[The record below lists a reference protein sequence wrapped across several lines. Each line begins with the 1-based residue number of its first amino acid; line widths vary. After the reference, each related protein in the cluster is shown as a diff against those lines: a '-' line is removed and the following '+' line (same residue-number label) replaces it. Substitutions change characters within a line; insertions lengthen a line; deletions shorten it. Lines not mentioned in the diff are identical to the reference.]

1 MNLHGHIVATQSPGS
16 TSGASLRRRSV
27 YGFGETYG
35 DVCPPPRHHRAPL
48 TAPLPP
54 SPSSWKPLLP
64 FPQCHRVGMTQPLLG
79 LASFTQD
86 HARKTLA
93 ILKTKKAK
101 AEGPACSSQDPP
113 PPPAALG
120 PRAVRGGQVLIQP
133 SPSRK
138 RTAGRQAGLCGD
150 STQLLDQV
158 AKEKPRHSRGQNE
171 KHRISVFLPLTETSC
186 YQTVDYSSA
195 SE

>member
-1 MNLHGHIVATQSPGS
+1 
-16 TSGASLRRRSV
+16 
-27 YGFGETYG
+27 
-35 DVCPPPRHHRAPL
+35 
-48 TAPLPP
+48 
-54 SPSSWKPLLP
+54 
-64 FPQCHRVGMTQPLLG
+64 MTQPLLG

-120 PRAVRGGQVLIQP
+120 QGQCGGGGQVLIQP

-138 RTAGRQAGLCGD
+138 RTAGRQAGLCLCGD

-158 AKEKPRHSRGQNE
+158 AKEKPRHSRARNE

>member
-1 MNLHGHIVATQSPGS
+1 
-16 TSGASLRRRSV
+16 
-27 YGFGETYG
+27 
-35 DVCPPPRHHRAPL
+35 
-48 TAPLPP
+48 
-54 SPSSWKPLLP
+54 
-64 FPQCHRVGMTQPLLG
+64 MTQPLLG

-93 ILKTKKAK
+93 ILKTKKSQSRGSGLLFS
-101 AEGPACSSQDPP
+101 GPS
-113 PPPAALG
+113 PAPGGTG
-120 PRAVRGGQVLIQP
+120 PRAVWGGQVLIQP

-138 RTAGRQAGLCGD
+138 RTAGRQAGLCLCGD

-158 AKEKPRHSRGQNE
+158 AKEKPRHSRGRNE

>member
-1 MNLHGHIVATQSPGS
+1 
-16 TSGASLRRRSV
+16 
-27 YGFGETYG
+27 
-35 DVCPPPRHHRAPL
+35 
-48 TAPLPP
+48 
-54 SPSSWKPLLP
+54 
-64 FPQCHRVGMTQPLLG
+64 MTQPLLG

-93 ILKTKKAK
+93 ILKTKKPK
-101 AEGPACSSQDPP
+101 QRVHPALLRTLPRP
-113 PPPAALG
+113 RGTG

>member
-1 MNLHGHIVATQSPGS
+1 MRAVTTDESARTHRGHPESLVYVRGQS
-16 TSGASLRRRSV
+16 TSGASLRQRSV

-120 PRAVRGGQVLIQP
+120 QGQCG
-133 SPSRK
+133 
-138 RTAGRQAGLCGD
+138 AGRC
-150 STQLLDQV
+150 SS
-158 AKEKPRHSRGQNE
+158 SRPPPGRGRQGA
-171 KHRISVFLPLTETSC
+171 RQDCAATRLSC
-186 YQTVDYSSA
+186 WTK
-195 SE
+195 